1 MIFEPQSLLDHA
13 VTLGIITPQVIRQA
27 GPLRGTIALLK
38 LLFIFFPKATL
49 QLVWTRYLTARKNR
63 PLYVQQANVA
73 EDFALRLLRWSAVNL
88 HPRVLR
94 AVTDRPA
101 AAQIIKWRAYRNGW
115 TRHDEQV
122 EEKVLEEGPERTEGI
137 WVRHDRT
144 KRHDIILLYIHGG
157 GYAVLSAKFY
167 LEFQL
172 AVQSSLLEAGY
183 ENPAI
188 FSLDYTL
195 APDKHFPGQLNEAVL
210 AYKEVLA
217 TADPDT
223 KICVG
228 GDSAGGML
236 TLTLLQEL
244 AARKLRDE
252 PLRHPDLGLL
262 ISPWVTLKT
271 HLHRRSSLDYIQPD
285 TLARFANLY
294 TGGGGVGVYQAPASP
309 GSCQDEGIWEAARP
323 GRGYIVTYGEEEG
336 LADDIKYLIQHQKS
350 RGTEVRVLMDAGGVH
365 VWPVVSLQFCTTKER
380 RVLGIQ
386 SIVREIRSA
395 LA

>member
-13 VTLGIITPQVIRQA
+13 VTLGIITPQVLRQA
-27 GPLRGTIALLK
+27 GPVRGAIALLK
-38 LLFIFFPKATL
+38 LLFVFFPKATV

-73 EDFALRLLRWSAVNL
+73 EDFALRLLRWSAVSL
-88 HPRVLR
+88 HPKVLR

-101 AAQIIKWRAYRNGW
+101 AAHIIKWRAYRNGW
-115 TRHDEQV
+115 TKYNEQV
-122 EEKVLEEGPERTEGI
+122 QEKVLEEGPERTEGI
-137 WVRHDRT
+137 WVRHDKT
-144 KRHDIILLYIHGG
+144 KRHDIVLLYIHGG

-195 APDKHFPGQLNEAVL
+195 APDKHFPGQLNEAML
-210 AYKEVLA
+210 GYKEVLA
-217 TADPDT
+217 AADPET

-236 TLTLLQEL
+236 TLTLLQDL

-252 PLRHPDLGLL
+252 PIRHPDLAIL

-271 HLHRRSSLDYIQPD
+271 HLHRKSDLDYIQPD
-285 TLARFANLY
+285 TLARFADLY
-294 TGGGGVGVYQAPASP
+294 TGGGGVGAYQAPASP

-323 GRGYIVTYGEEEG
+323 ARGYIVTYGEEEG

-350 RGTEVRVLMDAGGVH
+350 RGTDVRVLMDLGGVH
-365 VWPVVSLQFCTTKER
+365 VWPVVSLQFCTTNER
-380 RVLGIQ
+380 RVQGIR
-386 SIVREIRSA
+386 SIVKEIRSA